1 MWQHVFSGKKF
12 DAIPA
17 GTLRADGAD
26 GSDGLIGPALFDPQI
41 NGFVGVDFISPFIT
55 RDEVEYAAE
64 CLVRCGCPHFMITLI
79 TADAGALEDQFR
91 RIADILEHSPL
102 ASRHMLGF
110 HLEGP
115 FISSTPGFVGAH
127 PIKHTLD
134 PDWPLFERFQK
145 ASGNRIKLITLA
157 PERPGSMEF
166 IRKASASGVWVS
178 CGHGD
183 PSVENLIDAVQ
194 AGARLFTHLSNGCPV
209 QLPRHDNIMQR
220 VLAQADLMVMMIPD
234 GIHIPAPAFGNIA
247 KMAGPARLILT
258 TDSAT
263 PAGGPTGR
271 YRFGHIDLEISEDR
285 VVRLPG
291 SPNLAGS
298 SLTPLEGFYNAVR
311 IGGLGMTDAWT
322 AWTRLRR
329 MMFPD
334 LVPPLLALP
343 FPNPQ
348 PTFER
353 KFQRTE

>member
-12 DAIPA
+12 SEIPA

-26 GSDGLIGPALFDPQI
+26 GPDGLIGPALFDPQI
-41 NGFVGVDFISPFIT
+41 NGFVGVDFICPFIT

-64 CLVRCGCPHFMITLI
+64 CLERCGCPHFMITLI

-91 RIADILEHSPL
+91 QLADILDRSPM
-102 ASRHMLGF
+102 AARHMLGF

-157 PERPGSMEF
+157 PEREGSMAF
-166 IRKASASGVWVS
+166 IRRAVASGVWVS
-178 CGHGD
+178 CGHAD
-183 PSVENLIDAVQ
+183 PSVEDLCGAVE

-209 QLPRHDNIMQR
+209 QLPRHDNVLQR
-220 VLAQADLMVMMIPD
+220 VLAQAELMALVIPD
-234 GIHIPAPAFGNIA
+234 GIHVPPPAFGNIA
-247 KMAGPARLILT
+247 RALGPARLILT
-258 TDSAT
+258 TDAAT

-271 YRFGHIDLEISEDR
+271 YRFGHIDLEISDDR
-285 VVRLPG
+285 IVRLPG

-298 SLTPLEGFYNAVR
+298 SLTPIEGLYNAVR
-311 IGGLGMTDAWT
+311 IGGLGMTEAWA

-334 LVPPLLALP
+334 IEAPLLALP
-343 FPNPQ
+343 LPQ
-348 PTFER
+348 PRPTFER